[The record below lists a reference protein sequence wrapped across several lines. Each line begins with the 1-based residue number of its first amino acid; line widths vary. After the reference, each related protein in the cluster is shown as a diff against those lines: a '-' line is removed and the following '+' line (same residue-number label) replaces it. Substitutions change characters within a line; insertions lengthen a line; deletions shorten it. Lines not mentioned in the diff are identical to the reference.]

1 MAFGQA
7 TFNKVNRHIFEWLYA
22 LEAGNPLG
30 ISQKVTF
37 WRCIIPDSNSGS
49 GGGMPFPNIYI
60 ESWCITVLFIRRIY
74 RIREI
79 TYCVT

>member
-37 WRCIIPDSNSGS
+37 WGVFFPDSNSGS
-49 GGGMPFPNIYI
+49 GVPFPNI
-60 ESWCITVLFIRRIY
+60 
-74 RIREI
+74 
-79 TYCVT
+79 